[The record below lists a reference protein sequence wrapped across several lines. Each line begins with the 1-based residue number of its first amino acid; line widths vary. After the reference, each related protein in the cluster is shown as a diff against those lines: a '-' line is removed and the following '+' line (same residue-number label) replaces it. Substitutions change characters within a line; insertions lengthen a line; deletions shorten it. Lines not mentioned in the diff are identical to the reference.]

1 MKQLL
6 PYYER
11 ELVFLRNYSRDFAER
26 YPKIAARLAMSG
38 DTSEDPHVERLIQSF
53 ALLGARINKKLDDD
67 YPEFT
72 EALLEVLYPHY
83 LRPFPSCSIAQF
95 DHGGDEKNKLISPVT
110 APTTILRGTQLKSHK
125 IQNVECRFKTAYD
138 LTLAPVQITAATF
151 SPVVMPPGGCLV
163 PSNATGCMSMTFQC
177 SGDKPSFDRLHLDK
191 LRLYMHGEP
200 SFVTALRDCVFLKTA
215 AVFVEIDDS
224 GRWLATPASSI
235 REVGYADNEA
245 LITYPERSHPAYRL
259 LAEYFAFPEK
269 FNFFDID
276 LQALSKLII
285 GAQKITLHL
294 VMQQVRADSN
304 TARMLESLSTTH
316 LRLGCTPIIN
326 LFEQAGQPINITHTA
341 TAYTVAA
348 NEHHKFAYEVYAI
361 NSVNL
366 VRAADKGTE
375 VIPFRPFYSLRHGEM
390 PEAGGRYWM
399 ARRNDL
405 VALHSPGYETEISLV
420 DNNLNVVAS
429 QKEILSLELTCTNR
443 DLPAQLAFGLP
454 QGDLTQESGKGKQ
467 KIQLLKKP
475 TRSLHFERGRAMQW
489 RLISHLSLNHLSLT
503 QNGLPAL
510 KEMLLLYDLPATAV
524 SARQI
529 EGLVA
534 LEHKPAMQWLPGK
547 PFASFVRGI
556 EIRLTINEDHFV
568 GSSLHGF
575 IRVLDHFFGLYVHV
589 NSFIQL
595 VIISKRSSEEFC
607 RCPPRSGDA
616 ILV

>member
-1 MKQLL
+1 MEQLL

-11 ELVFLRNYSRDFAER
+11 ELVFLRTYSREFAER
-26 YPKIAARLAMSG
+26 YPKIATRLAMSG

-53 ALLGARINKKLDDD
+53 ALLGARINKKLEDD

-95 DHGGDEKNKLISPVT
+95 DQNLDEKNT
-110 APTTILRGTQLKSHK
+110 TTTIPRGTQLKSHK
-125 IQNVECRFKTAYD
+125 IQDVQCQFKTAYD
-138 LTLAPVQITAATF
+138 LTLAPVQITKAAF
-151 SPVVMPPGGCLV
+151 SPVVMPPGGCIV
-163 PSNATGCMSMTFQC
+163 PSNATGCMSMTLSC
-177 SGDKPSFDRLHLDK
+177 LGEEPSFDRLQLDK
-191 LRLYMHGEP
+191 LRVYIHGEP
-200 SFVTALRDCVFLKTA
+200 SFVAALRDCMFLKTA
-215 AVFVEIDDS
+215 VVFVEINDS
-224 GRWLATPASSI
+224 GRWLGTPASPL
-235 REVGYADNEA
+235 REVGFADNEA

-259 LAEYFAFPEK
+259 LAEHFAFPEK

-276 LQALSKLII
+276 LQALSKFAS

-304 TARMLESLSTTH
+304 TARMLESLSPTH

-326 LFEQAGQPINITHTA
+326 LFEQAGEPINLTHTA

-348 NEHHKFAYEVYAI
+348 NKLHKFAYEVYSI
-361 NSVNL
+361 DSVNL
-366 VRAADKGTE
+366 VRKTAMGNE
-375 VIPFRPFYSLRHGEM
+375 VIPFLPFYSLRHGER
-390 PEAGGRYWM
+390 PEVGRHYWM

-405 VALHSPGYETEISLV
+405 VASHSPGFETEISLV
-420 DNNLNVVAS
+420 ECDLNLVVS
-429 QKEILSLELTCTNR
+429 QKEILSLQLTCTNR
-443 DLPAQLAFGLP
+443 DLPAQLVFGLP
-454 QGDLTQESGKGKQ
+454 KGDLTQEGGRDAQ

-475 TRSLHFERGRAMQW
+475 TRSLYFERGRAMQW
-489 RLISHLSLNHLSLT
+489 RIISHLSLNHLSLT

-510 KEMLLLYDLPATAV
+510 KEMLLLYDLAGTAV
-524 SARQI
+524 SAQQI

-534 LEHKPAMQWLPGK
+534 IEHKPTMQWMPGK
-547 PFASFVRGI
+547 PHASFVRGV

-575 IRVLDHFFGLYVHV
+575 ICVLDHFFGLYIHI

-595 VIISKRSSEEFC
+595 VIISKRTSEELC

>member
-1 MKQLL
+1 MEQLL

-11 ELVFLRNYSRDFAER
+11 ELLFLRNYSREFAGR

-38 DTSEDPHVERLIQSF
+38 DTSEDPHVERLVQSF
-53 ALLGARINKKLDDD
+53 ALLGARINKKLEDD

-72 EALLEVLYPHY
+72 EALLDVLYPHY

-95 DHGGDEKNKLISPVT
+95 EYGEEKNTL
-110 APTTILRGTQLKSHK
+110 TTIPRGTQLKSQK
-125 IQNVECRFKTAYD
+125 IQDVQCRFKTAYD
-138 LTLAPVQITAATF
+138 LTLAPVQITAATY
-151 SPVVMPPGGCLV
+151 SPVVMPPGSCTV
-163 PSNATGCMSMTFQC
+163 PSNATGCISMTLTC
-177 SGDKPSFDRLHLDK
+177 SGEEPSFDQLQLNK

-200 SFVTALRDCVFLKTA
+200 SFVTALRDCLFLKTA
-215 AVFVEIDDS
+215 AVFIEINDS
-224 GRWLATPASSI
+224 GRWLATPASPI
-235 REVGYADNEA
+235 GEVGFADNES
-245 LITYPERSHPAYRL
+245 LITYPERSHPAYRI

-276 LQALSKLII
+276 LQALSKLTS

-294 VMQQVRADSN
+294 VMQHVRADSN
-304 TARMLESLSTTH
+304 TARLLESLSTKH
-316 LRLGCTPIIN
+316 LRSGCTPVIN
-326 LFEQAGQPINITHTA
+326 LFEQAGEPVTVTHTA

-348 NEHHKFAYEVYAI
+348 NEQHKSAYEVYAI

-366 VRAADKGTE
+366 VRETDKGQE
-375 VIPFRPFYSLRHGEM
+375 IIPFHPFYSLRHGEM
-390 PEAGGRYWM
+390 PEAGGHYWM

-405 VALHSPGYETEISLV
+405 VALHTPGYETEISLI
-420 DNNLNVVAS
+420 DNDFNVVAS
-429 QKEILSLELTCTNR
+429 QKETLSLQLTCTNR

-454 QGDLTQESGKGKQ
+454 QGDLTQANGQGKQ

-475 TRSLHFERGRAMQW
+475 TRSLHFERGRGMQW
-489 RLISHLSLNHLSLT
+489 RLISHLSLSHLSLT

-534 LEHKPAMQWLPGK
+534 LEHKPTTQWLPGK

-556 EIRLTINEDHFV
+556 EIRLTMNEDHFV

-595 VIISKRSSEEFC
+595 VIISKRTSEELL

>member
-95 DHGGDEKNKLISPVT
+95 DHAGDDKNPLT
-110 APTTILRGTQLKSHK
+110 TPTTIKRGTQLKSHK
-125 IQNVECRFKTAYD
+125 IQYVECRFKTAYD
-138 LTLAPVQITAATF
+138 LTLAPVQITKATF
-151 SPVVMPPGGCLV
+151 SPVVIPPASCIV
-163 PSNATGCMSMTFQC
+163 PSNATGCISMTFTC
-177 SGDKPSFDRLHLDK
+177 LGDALSFDRLQLDK

-215 AVFVEIDDS
+215 TVFVEINDS
-224 GRWLATPASSI
+224 GRWFATPASPL
-235 REVGYADNEA
+235 REVGFADNEA

-259 LAEYFAFPEK
+259 LAEHFAFPEK
-269 FNFFDID
+269 FNFVDID
-276 LQALSKLII
+276 LQSIIKLTG

-294 VMQQVRADSN
+294 VMQHVRADSN
-304 TARMLESLSTTH
+304 TARLLESLSTTH

-326 LFEQAGQPINITHTA
+326 LFEQAGEPINVTHTA

-348 NEHHKFAYEVYAI
+348 NEHHKSAYEVYAI

-366 VRAADKGTE
+366 VRTTGKGNE
-375 VIPFRPFYSLRHGEM
+375 IIPFRPFYSLRHGEM
-390 PEAGGRYWM
+390 PEAGGHFWM

-405 VALHSPGYETEISLV
+405 MALHSPGYETEISLV
-420 DNNLNVVAS
+420 DSDLNVALS
-429 QKEILSLELTCTNR
+429 QKETLSLQLTCTNR
-443 DLPAQLAFGLP
+443 DLPTQLAFGLP
-454 QGDLTQESGKGKQ
+454 QGDLTLESGKGKQ

-534 LEHKPAMQWLPGK
+534 LEHKPTMQWLPGK

-556 EIRLTINEDHFV
+556 EIRLTMNEDHFV

-595 VIISKRSSEEFC
+595 VIISKRTSEELL

>member
-1 MKQLL
+1 MEQLL

-11 ELVFLRNYSRDFAER
+11 ELVFLRNYSREFAER

-53 ALLGARINKKLDDD
+53 ALLGARINKKLEDD

-95 DHGGDEKNKLISPVT
+95 DADEK
-110 APTTILRGTQLKSHK
+110 PTTIPRGTQLKSHK
-125 IQNVECRFKTAYD
+125 IHNVECRFKTAYD
-138 LTLAPVQITAATF
+138 LTLAPVQITTATF
-151 SPVVMPPGGCLV
+151 SPVVIAPAAAKL
-163 PSNATGCMSMTFQC
+163 PSNATGCISMTFKC
-177 SGDKPSFDRLHLDK
+177 LGEESSFDRLQLDK
-191 LRLYMHGEP
+191 LRVYLHGEP
-200 SFVTALRDCVFLKTA
+200 SFVTALRDCLFLKTA
-215 AVFVEIDDS
+215 AVFIEINDS
-224 GRWLATPASSI
+224 GSWLATSASPL

-245 LITYPERSHPAYRL
+245 LIPYPERSHPAYRL
-259 LAEYFAFPEK
+259 VAEHFAFPEK
-269 FNFFDID
+269 FNFVDID
-276 LQALSKLII
+276 LQALSKLTS

-294 VMQQVRADSN
+294 VMQHVRADSN
-304 TARMLESLSTTH
+304 TARLLESLSTKH

-326 LFEQAGQPINITHTA
+326 LFEQAGEPINVTHTA

-348 NEHHKFAYEVYAI
+348 NEHHKSAYEVYAI

-366 VRAADKGTE
+366 VRTTAKGE
-375 VIPFRPFYSLRHGEM
+375 EIIPFRPFYSLRHGEM
-390 PEAGGRYWM
+390 PEAGGHYWM

-405 VALHSPGYETEISLV
+405 VALHSPGFETEISLV
-420 DNNLNVVAS
+420 DNDFNVVES
-429 QKEILSLELTCTNR
+429 QKETLSLQLTCTNR

-454 QGDLTQESGKGKQ
+454 GGDLTQESGKGIQ

-489 RLISHLSLNHLSLT
+489 RIISHLSLNYLSLT

-510 KEMLLLYDLPATAV
+510 KEMLQLYDLASTAV

-529 EGLVA
+529 EGIVA
-534 LEHKPAMQWLPGK
+534 IEHKPTMQWMPGK
-547 PFASFVRGI
+547 PHASFVRGI
-556 EIRLTINEDHFV
+556 EIRLTIDEDYFV

-595 VIISKRSSEEFC
+595 VIISKRTSEELC